1 MKVILKCPVCR
12 GKFKYEVSEGWPDFC
27 QLPDCKADINNRRD
41 DDDVVIPYFLS
52 EKTRKTDAV
61 ARQIMDGSVQ
71 RAEMAAAVAGVPVS
85 EMNGLKITDL
95 NDRNDTPQSI
105 KPVSNDITRH
115 MAAMN
120 ARGMP
125 VGFQRQ
131 QAQEAAATT
140 HTGVEPCAGARM
152 RNKLWNTH
160 HEGSTGVAPEM
171 VPLEI
176 RNNPNYVRRG

>member
-1 MKVILKCPVCR
+1 MKVVLRCPKCR
-12 GKFKYEVSEGWPDFC
+12 EKFKYDVADGWPDNC
-27 QLPDCKADINNRRD
+27 LICKADINNHRD
-41 DDDVVIPYFLS
+41 DDDIVIPYFLS

-61 ARQIMDGSVQ
+61 ARQVMDGSEK
-71 RAEMAAAVAGVPVS
+71 RAEMAAAMAGVPVS
-85 EMNGLKITDL
+85 EMSGLKVTDL
-95 NDRNDTPQSI
+95 NDRNDTVQSM
-105 KPVSNDITRH
+105 KPVSNDVTRH

-131 QAQEAAATT
+131 QAQEAAATA
-140 HTGVEPCAGARM
+140 HTGAEPYAGARM
-152 RNKLWNTH
+152 RTKLWNTH
-160 HEGSTGVAPEM
+160 HAGSAGTAPEM